1 MGGVRPFGCSLLVI
15 GKDEL
20 SGPMLYQCDPSG
32 CYFPWKATA
41 LGKFILYDLMGFHRV
56 FSGKNYHNAR
66 SFLERRYNEELELD
80 DAVHTAILTLKES
93 FEGQMNEHNIEIG
106 ICDSNGF
113 KRLDPS
119 EVKDY
124 LGSLA

>member
-1 MGGVRPFGCSLLVI
+1 MFLAGF
-15 GKDEL
+15 KK
-20 SGPMLYQCDPSG
+20 MH
-32 CYFPWKATA
+32 F
-41 LGKFILYDLMGFHRV
+41 LGFLQKSRLRRA

>member
-41 LGKFILYDLMGFHRV
+41 LGKFILYDLMSFHRV

-106 ICDSNGF
+106 IGWALTVLS
-113 KRLDPS
+113 S
-119 EVKDY
+119 TQY
-124 LGSLA
+124 AQ